1 MKRLLVFVV
10 ACAPPPPPQA
20 PPLAAVRST
29 DLPALYASLFEVGR
43 HWTQPARAEL
53 RWNDG
58 SGVERA
64 TSNGTVTCWVD
75 SARAVRGGRVAR
87 IACHTAV
94 RDRSVLELDA
104 TGEPT
109 DSPAGLYV
117 GTATGLWQVEPS
129 FGGEFTNDIAAL
141 VPEQRLLAAQPT
153 PGKLRDAEGVHEVVV
168 ERADSAWCFLRAYDL
183 DACPGGWSLCLREGD
198 GIVGG
203 SMFQWGVDTRLVVFG
218 DGIAEPQP

>member
-1 MKRLLVFVV
+1 MWRTAVRVQASV
-10 ACAPPPPPQA
+10 APLRRASEETDVDARDTSRAVADTYGHEATARVRGRVRATPPPQA

-29 DLPALYASLFEVGR
+29 DLPALFASLFGAGR
-43 HWTQPARAEL
+43 QWTQPARAEL

-129 FGGEFTNDIAAL
+129 
-141 VPEQRLLAAQPT
+141 
-153 PGKLRDAEGVHEVVV
+153 
-168 ERADSAWCFLRAYDL
+168 
-183 DACPGGWSLCLREGD
+183 
-198 GIVGG
+198 
-203 SMFQWGVDTRLVVFG
+203 
-218 DGIAEPQP
+218 